1 MELSATTNIE
11 SQSVASRSTESL
23 KILPDLRLQSHR
35 DSRQLVL
42 QVQTLEDQFES
53 SVALCKDVIDESL
66 KSAKLST
73 YAKTC
78 FHPIA
83 RKIDDELL
91 RLEIWAFD
99 FGTKDGTTWKD
110 FSDLATT
117 DVGLGNF
124 LRKIFEDLNASLKKV
139 GMEIKLIQSIVERAA
154 RNTQNL

>member
-1 MELSATTNIE
+1 MELSATTNVE

-23 KILPDLRLQSHR
+23 KIIPDLRLQSNR
-35 DSRQLVL
+35 DSKQLVL
-42 QVQTLEDQFES
+42 QVQSLEDQFES
-53 SVALCKDVIDESL
+53 SVALCKDVIEESL
-66 KSAKLST
+66 KWAKLST
-73 YAKTC
+73 YAKTY

-83 RKIDDELL
+83 RRIDDELL

-117 DVGLGNF
+117 DVALGSC

-139 GMEIKLIQSIVERAA
+139 GMEMKLIQSILEKAA
-154 RNTQNL
+154 RNTQSP